1 MISIVASAELWP
13 TPEVVSSVV
22 GVIAT
27 SEEEIGVRASVAG
40 HIASHIE
47 DVAARVCRKAERA
60 VRIYQPVAGEGRA
73 SVYERDYRLAEQS
86 SKVFAWVAPGEE
98 MEGGTGHVVK
108 AAMDRGVA
116 VEAYRLDEDGKVV
129 LLGSI
134 EEGPVDH

>member
-1 MISIVASAELWP
+1 
-13 TPEVVSSVV
+13 
-22 GVIAT
+22 
-27 SEEEIGVRASVAG
+27 
-40 HIASHIE
+40 
-47 DVAARVCRKAERA
+47 VAARVCRKAERA

-86 SKVFAWVAPGEE
+86 SKVFAWFAPGEE

-116 VEAYRLDEDGKVV
+116 VEAYRLDDDGNVV